1 LLFLYF
7 LSKKFISKTKETEM
21 ESVKPQVKSTKKAKS
36 TSSPK
41 STKRKLSVISNPS
54 EASQNEKERNA
65 RVAVS
70 AYFKAQARGFE
81 PGYELADWLAAE
93 AEESQ

>member
-1 LLFLYF
+1 
-7 LSKKFISKTKETEM
+7 M

-36 TSSPK
+36 TSNPK
-41 STKRKLSVISNPS
+41 STKRKLSVISNS
-54 EASQNEKERNA
+54 SKAAQNEKERNA
-65 RVAVS
+65 RIAVS

-81 PGYELADWLAAE
+81 PGFELADWLAAE